1 MKVQEYQPRE
11 FSWDQSKQS
20 GGFNMAGNND
30 LSLSGLTEDQAQELH
45 SVYMSGLWTF
55 TLMCVLAHIAT
66 WIWRPWFTSF
76 GG

>member
-1 MKVQEYQPRE
+1 MRVQKINPTRNRGI
-11 FSWDQSKQS
+11 SRKQS
-20 GGFNMAGNND
+20 GGLNMAGNND

-66 WIWRPWFTSF
+66 WIWRPWFYF
-76 GG
+76 I